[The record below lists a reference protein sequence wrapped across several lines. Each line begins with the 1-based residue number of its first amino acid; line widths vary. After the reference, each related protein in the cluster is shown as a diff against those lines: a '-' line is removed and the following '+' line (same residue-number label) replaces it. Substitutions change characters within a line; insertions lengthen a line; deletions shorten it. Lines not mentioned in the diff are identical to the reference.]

1 MKIKNSEIT
10 PLLVTLVT
18 YNKETGAMVGGL
30 LSEKMSLGL
39 RRRLQKIR
47 EALLAKHSE
56 LVKDM
61 EEVNKQLPEGEERN
75 GEMHKLLD
83 EEVEVTFEPASL
95 AMIEAIDTAANY
107 DMALIEK
114 IAQ

>member
-47 EALLAKHSE
+47 EALLAKHTE
-56 LVKDM
+56 FVKDM
-61 EEVNKQLPEGEERN
+61 EEVNELPEGERSAE
-75 GEMHKLLD
+75 GQKLLD

>member
-10 PLLVTLVT
+10 PLLITLVT
-18 YNKETGAMVGGL
+18 YNRETNAMVGGL

-47 EALLAKHSE
+47 EALLSKHTE

-61 EEVNKQLPEGEERN
+61 EEVNKLPEGERN
-75 GEMHKLLD
+75 AEMQKLLD